1 MIEEPPGERGEAGR
15 GPAGEAFGGD
25 ETPGADEP
33 AGLAE
38 RLASGDRPLLLDG
51 ATGTELERAGLKT
64 GLPLWSTHALIE
76 APEQV
81 REVHRRYAA
90 AGAEILTA
98 NTFRTQERTLRRAG
112 LTAPARRARALT
124 RLAVRLAR
132 EAAWQ
137 AAGQATRDAPRD
149 APREGTRERGAQA
162 LGAGARPPWVAGS
175 QPPLEDCYR
184 PDLVPDPATLER
196 EHVRHAGLLAQAGVD
211 LILVETM
218 GTLREARIAVTAA
231 RATGRPVVASF
242 VSWERGRILSGES
255 LAEAAASVLEA
266 GALAVGVNCVPP
278 STIPGAIASLAALE
292 APLLLAPNLG
302 EPEDEKGFAR
312 SEDVTPAA
320 FAALFEGWLEA
331 AGAWSPATRVAL
343 VGGCCGTTPDHTA
356 ALARGLRSLARRSG
370 TGPVPPS
377 I

>member
-38 RLASGDRPLLLDG
+38 RLASGDRPVLLDG
-51 ATGTELERAGLKT
+51 ATGTELERAGLQT

-112 LTAPARRARALT
+112 LDAPARRARALT

-137 AAGQATRDAPRD
+137 AAGEATRDAPRD
-149 APREGTRERGAQA
+149 APREGARERAARA
-162 LGAGARPPWVAGS
+162 LGARPPWVAGS

-184 PDLVPDPATLER
+184 PELVPEPAALER

-218 GTLREARIAVTAA
+218 GTLREARIAVAAA

-255 LAEAAASVLEA
+255 LAEAAVGVLEA

-278 STIPGAIASLAALE
+278 STIPGAIASLAGLE

-331 AGAWSPATRVAL
+331 AGARSPAARVAL

-377 I
+377 T